1 MRSVTIVKCSTMFW
15 TCLAVVASLA
25 TELATDSAT
34 DLAFARASP
43 LAIEPSNAR
52 DAAIR
57 DCSVEVQ
64 TWSDRDWETTKSA
77 RYGACMTNHDQM
89 Q

>member
-1 MRSVTIVKCSTMFW
+1 MRFVTIAKCSTMFW

-25 TELATDSAT
+25 RELAT

-64 TWSDRDWETTKSA
+64 IWSERDWETTKSA